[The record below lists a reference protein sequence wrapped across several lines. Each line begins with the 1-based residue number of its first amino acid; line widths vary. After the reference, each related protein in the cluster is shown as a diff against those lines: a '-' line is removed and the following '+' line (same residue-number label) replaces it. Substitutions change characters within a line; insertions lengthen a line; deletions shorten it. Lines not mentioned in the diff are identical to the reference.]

1 MLRSRSLCHQSML
14 WYLKMWADIKN
25 SGKPPPM
32 QILFHPSVDRRQGGG
47 GGMFFIN
54 SPSKC
59 LFCLPTPSL
68 IWHNSV
74 LRGELVD
81 NSCALCWVC
90 LPFDWIQ
97 NPAIEIMS
105 TSHFQYFNIRCLYTL
120 CDGILAETYWQRY
133 SNLWFVFILGFVFVL
148 LRLLSLSFSSYLV
161 LLQYFYL
168 FLLLWNNLGLFL
180 ALGK

>member
-32 QILFHPSVDRRQGGG
+32 PILFHPSVDRRQGGG

-148 LRLLSLSFSSYLV
+148 LRL
-161 LLQYFYL
+161 
-168 FLLLWNNLGLFL
+168 
-180 ALGK
+180 